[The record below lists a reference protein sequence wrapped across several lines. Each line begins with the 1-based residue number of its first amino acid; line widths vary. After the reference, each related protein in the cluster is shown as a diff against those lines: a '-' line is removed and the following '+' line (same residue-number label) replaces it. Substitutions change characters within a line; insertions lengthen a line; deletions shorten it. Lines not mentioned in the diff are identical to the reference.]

1 MNNVDKF
8 FKNGY
13 IIINVSYK
21 PMVNNTIICVKNR
34 LWYKFN
40 IDKIET
46 LENGTFNVIS
56 NTLISVDGKFVK

>member
-13 IIINVSYK
+13 MVINVDYK
-21 PMVNNTIICVKNR
+21 PLVNNVIICVKNG

-40 IDKIET
+40 IDEVEA
-46 LENGTFNVIS
+46 LENGTFNITT
-56 NTLISVDGKFVK
+56 NTLISVDGKFIK